1 MRRIQEVDLFHVTPT
16 RRLIDNS
23 RRIGYMNEIRLCW
36 GMRVSPI
43 ARAETMNALASTGSA
58 TDDASMSFEG
68 NREEQVIRV
77 DRRDQVQGYAGKLEV
92 HRAGLLHRAFSVF
105 VFNAQGH
112 LLLQR
117 RAGCKYHFAGLW
129 SNTCCGHPRP
139 GEMTTRAASRR
150 LEEEF
155 GFTTHLVEFAQL
167 VYRARDPVSTL
178 VEHEYLH
185 VFRGL
190 FPGKLQPNPDEVD
203 AWRWMSVPHL
213 RQRLRESPDAFT
225 PWFAL
230 LTRDNV
236 LG

>member
-1 MRRIQEVDLFHVTPT
+1 MLYCPETSVPSTTSATPFTEITTFERDMQVSHIAGGEV
-16 RRLIDNS
+16 S
-23 RRIGYMNEIRLCW
+23 
-36 GMRVSPI
+36 
-43 ARAETMNALASTGSA
+43 NALATPGPS
-58 TDDASMSFEG
+58 TDDLPMSVQE
-68 NREEQVIRV
+68 NQEEQVIRV

-92 HRAGLLHRAFSVF
+92 HRAGLLHRAFSVL

-139 GEMTTRAASRR
+139 GETTTCAASRR

-167 VYRARDPVSTL
+167 VYQARDPVSTL

-213 RQRLRESPDAFT
+213 RQKLRESPDSFT